1 MGGGGSDVGKEAAQA
16 QARATNDL
24 MESSAAGRDAFL
36 KQVLAAIQGDGSK
49 IPVLNTA
56 TDRIDKATSSAMV
69 DAADMA
75 NRLGFSQDT
84 GRRITEPLRT
94 RGGAASSNVQN
105 EIMREFRGYGPGL
118 AIQPSLLAQQ
128 GLGGAVQRGQA
139 NAAAKKA
146 QDTQT
151 ATAAGSA
158 AAAIASAVIIAA
170 AQSSRAAYKHDIEPV
185 SDMALDILA
194 DHLDDMPL
202 SVFKYNGEEHPRLGL
217 IIEDV
222 EEKVPFILTA
232 DGNAVDLYSYASMAV
247 AALKVQKKTIT
258 TLEARLA
265 ALEAKV
271 NHAAAA

>member
-16 QARATNDL
+16 QARATSDL
-24 MESSAAGRDAFL
+24 MESSAEGRDKFL

-49 IPVLNTA
+49 IPVLNAA
-56 TDRIDKATSSAMV
+56 TNRIDKATSTAMV

-94 RGGAASSNVQN
+94 RGGAASSNVQDQ
-105 EIMREFRGYGPGL
+105 IMKEFRGYGPGL
-118 AIQPSLLAQQ
+118 SVQPALLAQQ
-128 GLGGAVQRGQA
+128 GLGGAVQRAQA
-139 NAAAKKA
+139 NAAAKDA
-146 QDTQT
+146 AETQ
-151 ATAAGSA
+151 AAASGGAA
-158 AAAIASAVIIAA
+158 AAAIAAAVIAVA
-170 AQSSRAAYKHDIEPV
+170 YSRAAYKHDIEPV